1 MNAMTQSGTL
11 LIGRV
16 LVGSMFLVAGI
27 RHYMFYAGSVGYFTK
42 LGFPAPE
49 AMVWLSIIIHIAGG
63 ILLIVG
69 WKTQWAS
76 WLLLALVVIATAMA
90 HRFWQFD
97 AAQYGNQLNHFLKNL
112 AIIGG
117 LLYVASFGAGAMS
130 VDGRKR
136 SSG

>member
-1 MNAMTQSGTL
+1 MNAMTL

-27 RHYMFYAGSVGYFTK
+27 RHYMFYAGTVGYFTK

-49 AMVWLSIIIHIAGG
+49 AMVWLSIIIHITGG

-69 WKTQWAS
+69 WKTQWAA
-76 WLLLALVVIATAMA
+76 WLLVALVVIATAMA

-97 AAQYGNQLNHFLKNL
+97 ATQYGNQLNHFLKNL